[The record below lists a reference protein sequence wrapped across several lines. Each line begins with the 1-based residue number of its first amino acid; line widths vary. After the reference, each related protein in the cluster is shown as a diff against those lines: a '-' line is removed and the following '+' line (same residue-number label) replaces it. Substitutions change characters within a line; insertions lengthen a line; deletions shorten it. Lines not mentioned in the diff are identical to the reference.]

1 MSGSDTLA
9 TVALIISVTNLSV
22 IFMGDGAYVINSL

>member
-1 MSGSDTLA
+1 MSGSDILA

-22 IFMGDGAYVINSL
+22 ILYGIWRLRD